1 MRFQDNVDIDEVV
14 VSANRQATLRR
25 LAPTLVNVVDSK
37 VFESANAN
45 NLAQGLVFQPGVR
58 VENNCQN
65 CGFNQVRIN
74 GLDGRYSQILID
86 SRPIMSALAGVYGL
100 EQIPTNMIDRVEVVR
115 GGGSALFG
123 SSAIAGVINIITKE
137 PTTNS
142 VSFSESLGATGFKDI
157 DNNLAFNASV
167 VSQDGRAGAM
177 LFGQARYRHEH
188 DINGDNYSELGRL
201 DSRALGF
208 RGYLRLTDLSRLTG
222 EVHTFA
228 EARRGGDHID
238 WPEAVAGVA
247 ESIRHSVYSGNIKYD
262 AFSRNYKDHFQL
274 YASAQHI
281 TRNSYYGG
289 IGEVA
294 AKDKDG
300 SRNGITYFIRHNY
313 GFDDQKNKV
322 SSGAKVYGVNL
333 EGKLAYHWMSLQAG
347 LTLTSNM
354 YDAEQEWGVRAKIKD
369 DANIDYKTFVPKAD
383 GSSFDAIADENGD
396 AQTVSMTS
404 KHIMRTPSVYG
415 YMTLNLNPIKPLNIS
430 LTGTYTGSMYVPH
443 AVKWGQNSGINDRN
457 AIAAKLRTE
466 GYELPLL
473 ENNAPNNPL
482 MEDNKQKKATPE
494 WNELIKSKPF
504 FDLGAKVS
512 YDFRIFS
519 KTDIQLFMGVNNI
532 FNAFQDDY
540 DFGPNRD
547 SAYIY
552 GPTMPA
558 SGYVG
563 FKLNL

>member
-1 MRFQDNVDIDEVV
+1 MPLRSWTTEISNQQGYDDTKNPIALSPALHQVIRNSSQFAQLEWKNDNFSFLLGSRLDQN
-14 VSANRQATLRR
+14 SAIKSTTFSPRATLRYN
-25 LAPTLVNVVDSK
+25 PTKNINLRATYAKGFRSPQVFDEDLHVGVVGG
-37 VFESANAN
+37 E
-45 NLAQGLVFQPGVR
+45 AQR
-58 VENNCQN
+58 VENADDLTPE
-65 CGFNQVRIN
+65 I
-74 GLDGRYSQILID
+74 SH
-86 SRPIMSALAGVYGL
+86 
-100 EQIPTNMIDRVEVVR
+100 
-115 GGGSALFG
+115 
-123 SSAIAGVINIITKE
+123 
-137 PTTNS
+137 
-142 VSFSESLGATGFKDI
+142 SFSLSSDMYFRLGESRVNLLVEGFYTRLLDV
-157 DNNLAFNASV
+157 FT
-167 VSQDGRAGAM
+167 
-177 LFGQARYRHEH
+177 
-188 DINGDNYSELGRL
+188 NY
-201 DSRALGF
+201 
-208 RGYLRLTDLSRLTG
+208 
-222 EVHTFA
+222 
-228 EARRGGDHID
+228 
-238 WPEAVAGVA
+238 
-247 ESIRHSVYSGNIKYD
+247 
-262 AFSRNYKDHFQL
+262 
-274 YASAQHI
+274 
-281 TRNSYYGG
+281 
-289 IGEVA
+289 
-294 AKDKDG
+294 KDG

-383 GSSFDAIADENGD
+383 GSSFEAIADENGD
-396 AQTVSMTS
+396 AQTVSTTS

-482 MEDNKQKKATPE
+482 MEDSKQKKATPE

>member
-1 MRFQDNVDIDEVV
+1 M
-14 VSANRQATLRR
+14 
-25 LAPTLVNVVDSK
+25 
-37 VFESANAN
+37 
-45 NLAQGLVFQPGVR
+45 GL
-58 VENNCQN
+58 
-65 CGFNQVRIN
+65 
-74 GLDGRYSQILID
+74 
-86 SRPIMSALAGVYGL
+86 
-100 EQIPTNMIDRVEVVR
+100 MI
-115 GGGSALFG
+115 
-123 SSAIAGVINIITKE
+123 K
-137 PTTNS
+137 
-142 VSFSESLGATGFKDI
+142 
-157 DNNLAFNASV
+157 
-167 VSQDGRAGAM
+167 
-177 LFGQARYRHEH
+177 
-188 DINGDNYSELGRL
+188 
-201 DSRALGF
+201 
-208 RGYLRLTDLSRLTG
+208 
-222 EVHTFA
+222 
-228 EARRGGDHID
+228 
-238 WPEAVAGVA
+238 
-247 ESIRHSVYSGNIKYD
+247 
-262 AFSRNYKDHFQL
+262 
-274 YASAQHI
+274 
-281 TRNSYYGG
+281 
-289 IGEVA
+289 
-294 AKDKDG
+294 
-300 SRNGITYFIRHNY
+300 
-313 GFDDQKNKV
+313 KNKV
-322 SSGAKVYGVNL
+322 SSGAKIYGVNL

-457 AIAAKLRTE
+457 AIVAKLRTE

-482 MEDNKQKKATPE
+482 MEDSKQKKATPE

-532 FNAFQDDY
+532 FNSFQDDY